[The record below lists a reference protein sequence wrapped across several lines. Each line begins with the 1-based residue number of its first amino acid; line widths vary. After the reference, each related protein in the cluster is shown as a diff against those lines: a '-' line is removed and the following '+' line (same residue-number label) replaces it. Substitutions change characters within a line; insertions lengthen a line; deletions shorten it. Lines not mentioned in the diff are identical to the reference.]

1 MSAAPTE
8 SVATADVTA
17 AGHDVAPGGV
27 EQIVLGHGRHRLGAW
42 RAEPATGAPRSVL
55 VAVHGRAMSPG
66 YFAGPV
72 APHTSLLAL
81 ATSLGHTVLAVERP
95 GYGLSRAALPHGLPL
110 AEQARLLR
118 RSLADY
124 AELHP
129 VGAGFFLLG
138 HSDGGKTAL
147 HLAGEPWAGA
157 TPADRLLGLDLN
169 GCGWH
174 YAPAAAHFP
183 DTLVSGAGEL
193 NWGPLRLYP
202 GGTFRAS
209 RALLREVPA
218 AEEAET
224 GRWPARFPATAARVR
239 CPVRLTFGAYEG
251 WWRLDRDELAAVAAS
266 FTGTR
271 RPAVERLPEAGHN
284 LSLGLAAPLYHARAL
299 AFLEECLAAS
309 SGGRG

>member
-17 AGHDVAPGGV
+17 AGHAVAPSGV

-42 RAEPATGAPRSVL
+42 RAEPATGTPRSVL

-147 HLAGEPWAGA
+147 HLAGEPWTGA

-183 DTLVSGAGEL
+183 DTLAGGAGEL

-224 GRWPARFPATAARVR
+224 GRWPARFPAAAARVR

-309 SGGRG
+309 SDSRG

>member
-1 MSAAPTE
+1 MSTASTGPVARQTFAPR
-8 SVATADVTA
+8 DP
-17 AGHDVAPGGV
+17 APEGV
-27 EQIVLGHGRHRLGAW
+27 EQIVLGSGPHRLGAW
-42 RAEPATGAPRSVL
+42 RAEPATRAPRSVL
-55 VAVHGRAMSPG
+55 VAIHGRAMSPG

-81 ATSLGHTVLAVERP
+81 ATALGHTVLAVERP
-95 GYGLSRAALPHGLPL
+95 GYGLSRAVLPRGLPL

-118 RSLADY
+118 RSLAEY

-138 HSDGGKTAL
+138 HSDGGKAAL
-147 HLAGEPWAGA
+147 HLAGEPWSGA
-157 TPADRLLGLDLN
+157 TAADRLLGLDLN

-183 DTLVSGAGEL
+183 DTLGGGAGGL

-218 AEEAET
+218 AEEEET
-224 GRWPARFPATAARVR
+224 GRWPARFPAAAAHVR

-251 WWRLDRDELAAVAAS
+251 WWCLDRDELAAVAAS

-271 RPAVERLPEAGHN
+271 RPVVERLPEAGHN
-284 LSLGLAAPLYHARAL
+284 LSLGRAAPLYHARAL
-299 AFLEECLAAS
+299 TFLEECLAAS
-309 SGGRG
+309 SDRPR

>member
-1 MSAAPTE
+1 MSTAPTE
-8 SVATADVTA
+8 PA
-17 AGHDVAPGGV
+17 APQTTPVPAGV
-27 EQIVLGHGRHRLGAW
+27 EQIVLGHGPHRLGAW
-42 RAEPATGAPRSVL
+42 RSEPATGAPRSVL

-66 YFAGPV
+66 YFAGPI

-81 ATSLGHTVLAVERP
+81 ATALGHTVLAVERP
-95 GYGLSRAALPHGLPL
+95 GYGLSRATLPRGLPL

-118 RSLADY
+118 LSLADY
-124 AELHP
+124 AEPNP

-147 HLAGEPWAGA
+147 HLAGEPWPGT

-183 DTLVSGAGEL
+183 DTLGDGAGEL

-218 AEEAET
+218 AEEEET
-224 GRWPARFPATAARVR
+224 ARWPARFPAAAARVR
-239 CPVRLTFGAYEG
+239 CPVRLTFGEHEG
-251 WWRLDRDELAAVAAS
+251 WWCLDRDELGAVAAC

-271 RPAVERLPEAGHN
+271 RPVVERLAEAGHN

-299 AFLEECLAAS
+299 AFLEECLAAAPS
-309 SGGRG
+309 DRPG

>member
-1 MSAAPTE
+1 MSAPPT
-8 SVATADVTA
+8 
-17 AGHDVAPGGV
+17 VAPAETTAPDLVPDGV
-27 EQIVLGHGRHRLGAW
+27 EQIVLGRGAHRLGAW
-42 RAEPATGAPRSVL
+42 RAEPATGTPRSVL

-66 YFAGPV
+66 YFAGPS

-81 ATSLGHTVLAVERP
+81 ATALGHTVLAVERP
-95 GYGLSRAALPHGLPL
+95 GYGLSRAALPRGLPL

-118 RSLADY
+118 LSLADY
-124 AELHP
+124 AGPHP

-147 HLAGEPWAGA
+147 HLAGESWSGA

-183 DTLVSGAGEL
+183 DTLSGGAGAL

-202 GGTFRAS
+202 GGTFRTS
-209 RALLREVPA
+209 RTLLREVPA
-218 AEEAET
+218 AEEEET
-224 GRWPARFPATAARVR
+224 GRWPGRFPAAAARVR

-251 WWRLDRDELAAVAAS
+251 WWCLERDELDAVAAS

-271 RPAVERLPEAGHN
+271 RPAVDLLPEAGHN

-299 AFLEECLAAS
+299 TFLEECLAAP
-309 SGGRG
+309 SGRPR